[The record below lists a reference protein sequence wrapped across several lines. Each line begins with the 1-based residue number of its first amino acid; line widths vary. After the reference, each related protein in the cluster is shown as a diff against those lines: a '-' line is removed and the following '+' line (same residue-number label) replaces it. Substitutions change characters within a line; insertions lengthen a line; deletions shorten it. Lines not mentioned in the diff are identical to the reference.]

1 MRTAGCRC
9 NAIIT
14 LLARFSTG
22 PDWPTRY
29 AVPCGLCAS
38 GRIPQAL
45 AVGVSTAHAQGLPI
59 VPQLGIA
66 AELVGRIVPV
76 SCRAVQSLLE
86 RGLAGKELGEVN
98 VQVRKVLLCARDAQ
112 IGLGHLIQ
120 EE

>member
-29 AVPCGLCAS
+29 AVPSGRRAS

-59 VPQLGIA
+59 VPQLGVA

-76 SCRAVQSLLE
+76 TSRAVQCLLE
-86 RGLAGKELGEVN
+86 RGLSGEELGEVD
-98 VQVRKVLLCARDAQ
+98 VQVGKVLLCAGDA
-112 IGLGHLIQ
+112 
-120 EE
+120 